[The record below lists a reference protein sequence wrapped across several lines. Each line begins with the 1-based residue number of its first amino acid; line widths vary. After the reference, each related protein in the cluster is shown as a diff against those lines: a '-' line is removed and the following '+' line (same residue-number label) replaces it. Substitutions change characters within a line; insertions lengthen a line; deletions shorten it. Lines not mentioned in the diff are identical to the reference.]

1 MKKNTIKT
9 LVLIT
14 VILFGLT
21 QANAVVDVVLADKL
35 TNSIWSNEQ
44 VNELSK
50 DDTIVKLAWSIQ
62 EEVVDI
68 QNENY
73 EIVACAA
80 DMETK
85 DKSSDLTKAIWSES
99 NKFKASLDDKISNL
113 AWSYQDNNKVLS
125 SQDSITNVAWSS
137 TDEVVDAQNE
147 SYEIIACAAEM

>member
-21 QANAVVDVVLADKL
+21 QANAVVDVDLADKL

-68 QNENY
+68 QNENN
-73 EIVACAA
+73 IRLTQISISHRVDCPLNHVITI
-80 DMETK
+80 DF
-85 DKSSDLTKAIWSES
+85 SSI
-99 NKFKASLDDKISNL
+99 
-113 AWSYQDNNKVLS
+113 
-125 SQDSITNVAWSS
+125 
-137 TDEVVDAQNE
+137 
-147 SYEIIACAAEM
+147 